1 MAYFTGCFHFSYH
14 WSLSLTSRRSQ
25 PRLALS
31 VPLSRFTSRVGGG
44 SAFFVRRICRRF
56 IMHPLFTVSPMFAVS
71 EDFTPKG
78 IGSSIFCR
86 FEAVQV
92 AGGTRFHR
100 RVVVTL
106 GFVPQAG
113 FRFSIPVST
122 LVVAVF
128 AFVGCYHIFVS
139 VDHPPNKLPEPKPPR
154 WSLCFSG
161 VFIGGLAQ

>member
-1 MAYFTGCFHFSYH
+1 
-14 WSLSLTSRRSQ
+14 
-25 PRLALS
+25 
-31 VPLSRFTSRVGGG
+31 
-44 SAFFVRRICRRF
+44 
-56 IMHPLFTVSPMFAVS
+56 MHPLFTVSPMFAVS

-139 VDHPPNKLPEPKPPR
+139 VDHPPNKTPEPTAVGHRSSAVAAYVVSRR
-154 WSLCFSG
+154 WLSF
-161 VFIGGLAQ
+161 FR